1 MALQLRPRNIR
12 RRVRQLAKVAV
23 VMVGCTAGQMVMTY
37 RVLSDPTS
45 VFPNL
50 VEAFP
55 HPTPSW
61 KTSSEIVLYIAAL
74 GYIFVSLAI
83 VYDDYFVST
92 LENISQNVALS
103 PDVAGAN
110 FMAASLSAPELSV
123 SLVDNVFRKPAES
136 MGVGIIMGLD
146 LFNIL
151 IIISLSALR
160 TGKSSS
166 TRLAMIHVVLT
177 FAVWDS
183 SVDVPDSMI
192 MVCSYTSCIGYMAF
206 SGAGGGSK
214 QEKKRKRLALASV
227 LTSDAT
233 PTADVTVFKGDVS
246 ESIVTTEDVRKSM
259 DEKGHLHTEHQ
270 CLGEQDV
277 TMLGS
282 QQHMFQAQ
290 QPLQHMVIID

>member
-37 RVLSDPTS
+37 RVLSDPTVS
-45 VFPNL
+45 PSNSYSCKKL
-50 VEAFP
+50 A
-55 HPTPSW
+55 SW

-206 SGAGGGSK
+206 SGAGG
-214 QEKKRKRLALASV
+214 
-227 LTSDAT
+227 
-233 PTADVTVFKGDVS
+233 
-246 ESIVTTEDVRKSM
+246 
-259 DEKGHLHTEHQ
+259 
-270 CLGEQDV
+270 
-277 TMLGS
+277 
-282 QQHMFQAQ
+282 
-290 QPLQHMVIID
+290 

>member
-55 HPTPSW
+55 HPTR
-61 KTSSEIVLYIAAL
+61 
-74 GYIFVSLAI
+74 YIFVSLAI

-192 MVCSYTSCIGYMAF
+192 MLLVRAPR
-206 SGAGGGSK
+206 GGSK

>member
-50 VEAFP
+50 VEAFSP
-55 HPTPSW
+55 SNSYSCKKLASW

-103 PDVAGAN
+103 PDVDGAT

-123 SLVDNVFRKPAES
+123 SLVDNVFRKPTES

-160 TGKSSS
+160 AGKSSS
-166 TRLAMIHVVLT
+166 TRLALIHVVLT

-206 SGAGGGSK
+206 SGAG
-214 QEKKRKRLALASV
+214 
-227 LTSDAT
+227 
-233 PTADVTVFKGDVS
+233 ADVTVFKGDVS
-246 ESIVTTEDVRKSM
+246 ESIVTTEDVHKSM
-259 DEKGHLHTEHQ
+259 DEKGHLHTEHE

>member
-50 VEAFP
+50 VEAFSP
-55 HPTPSW
+55 SNSYSCKKLASW

-103 PDVAGAN
+103 PDVDGAT

-123 SLVDNVFRKPAES
+123 SLVDNVFRKPTES

-160 TGKSSS
+160 AGKSSS
-166 TRLAMIHVVLT
+166 TRLALIHVVLT
-177 FAVWDS
+177 FALLVRA
-183 SVDVPDSMI
+183 PR
-192 MVCSYTSCIGYMAF
+192 
-206 SGAGGGSK
+206 GGSK
-214 QEKKRKRLALASV
+214 QEKKRKRFALASV

-246 ESIVTTEDVRKSM
+246 ESIVTTEDVHKSM
-259 DEKGHLHTEHQ
+259 DEKGHLHTEHE